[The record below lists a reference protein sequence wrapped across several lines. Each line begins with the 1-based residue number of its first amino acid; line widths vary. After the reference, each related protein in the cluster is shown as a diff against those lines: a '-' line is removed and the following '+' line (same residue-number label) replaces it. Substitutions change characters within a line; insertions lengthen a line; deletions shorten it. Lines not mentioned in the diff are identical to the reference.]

1 MFKFGVLTLTS
12 LWANSADEK
21 LMIIPT
27 LVKKSNGDIMNASVH
42 LSVCL
47 SNHWSEFNQ
56 TCYMTSLQGKGVQ
69 EQYYFSLLST

>member
-27 LVKKSNGDIMNASVH
+27 LVKKSNGDIMNASVR
-42 LSVCL
+42 LSVKQ
-47 SNHWSEFNQ
+47 FNQ